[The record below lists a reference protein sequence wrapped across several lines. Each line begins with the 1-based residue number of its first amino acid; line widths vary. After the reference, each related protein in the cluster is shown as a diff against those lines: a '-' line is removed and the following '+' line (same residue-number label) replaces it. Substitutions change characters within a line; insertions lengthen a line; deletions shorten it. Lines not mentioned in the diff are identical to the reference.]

1 MKRVGRYVALALGWL
16 VLVAYFTYL
25 RFPYAQVRSLIEP
38 RLATLGVGALTFDGL
53 EATALGGLRLTG
65 VAWTPIGWSPTQAIQ
80 IEQVDL
86 APAYLKLLRRAR
98 GVRFD
103 ARLFGGRAH
112 GTAAITADLRTQVDA
127 DLDDLDLAQANV
139 GSLPKGLAGTV
150 SGNLDL
156 DVGNGVEGS
165 KGTIHVEAKDGEIPP
180 INSNGMKVPPSPLKF
195 AKAALDATVD
205 GPKVDISS
213 LSLEGPDLQGSATGT
228 VTMRGRSIANGP
240 LAADVKFKLPDG
252 SSLKAMEGLIAGF
265 RVKKD
270 AEGYFTLKLA
280 GTLASPQPRL

>member
-1 MKRVGRYVALALGWL
+1 MKRVGRYVGLALGWL

-38 RLATLGVGALTFDGL
+38 RLATLGVGAVSFDDL
-53 EATALGGLRLTG
+53 EATAFGGLRLTG
-65 VAWTPIGWSPTQAIQ
+65 VSWTPMGWSPTQAIQ
-80 IEQVDL
+80 IERVDL

-103 ARLFGGRAH
+103 AKLFGGSAH

-127 DLDDLDLAQANV
+127 SLDDLDLAQAKLP
-139 GSLPKGLAGTV
+139 SLPDGLSGSV
-150 SGNLDL
+150 SGKVDL
-156 DVGNGVEGS
+156 DVGNGAEGS
-165 KGTIHVEAKDGEIPP
+165 KGIVHVEAKDGAIPP
-180 INSNGMKVPPSPLKF
+180 INSNGMKIPPSPLKF
-195 AKAALDATVD
+195 TKAELDATVD
-205 GPKVDISS
+205 GPKVDITS
-213 LSLEGPDLQGSATGT
+213 LSLKGPDLEGSASGN

-240 LAADVKFKLPDG
+240 LTADVKFKLPDG

-270 AEGYFTLKLA
+270 AEGYFTLKLG
-280 GTLASPQPRL
+280 GTLASPFPRL